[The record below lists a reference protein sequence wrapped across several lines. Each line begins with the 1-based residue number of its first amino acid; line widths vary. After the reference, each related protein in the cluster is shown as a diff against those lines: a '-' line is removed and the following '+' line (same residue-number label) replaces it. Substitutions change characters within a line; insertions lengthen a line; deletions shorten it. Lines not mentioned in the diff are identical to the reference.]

1 MICLPPPL
9 PQFLTKLSS
18 SILSFFS
25 FLDYEVYLKKLQDA
39 SKGGFDDLFNKAN
52 QLRPEIPPLTM
63 REKGKFVLD
72 IDEKSQKLIP
82 TGKLNG
88 EHIALL
94 TKGDGNCLFRA
105 ASILAF
111 GDESKHLEMRVRT
124 AVELACNKSHYLT
137 DPNNKK
143 RIHAQERYILRKSS
157 LKRRD
162 ECSEELDTSVL
173 EVEFKKVVS
182 ETCKESNLALFWH
195 LLALPTV
202 FRRPVKIVF
211 PGATEDIRELQECF
225 NDLIHPREG
234 CSMLDPLV
242 IMWTSIQPS
251 EEMEPNHFVPLVPA
265 GEVHSLGKGKLKI
278 FLIVFTKWVNF
289 FLVQEKSFCL
299 AVIFRTD
306 HYFPSDCFLVTWVNF
321 FF

>member
-1 MICLPPPL
+1 MVDTWPTNDISTCD
-9 PQFLTKLSS
+9 LSPTS
-18 SILSFFS
+18 STPIFNKVIIVYFVILF

-63 REKGKFVLD
+63 REKGNFVSD

-88 EHIALL
+88 EHNALL

-162 ECSEELDTSVL
+162 ECSGELDTSVL

-182 ETCKESNLALFWH
+182 ETCKESNSALVWH
-195 LLALPTV
+195 LQALPTV

-225 NDLIHPREG
+225 NDAIHPREG
-234 CSMLDPLV
+234 FSMLDPLV
-242 IMWTSIQPS
+242 IIWTSIQPS

-265 GEVHSLGKGKLKI
+265 GEVHSLGNGKLKI
-278 FLIVFTKWVNF
+278 FLIVFTKCLF
-289 FLVQEKSFCL
+289 F
-299 AVIFRTD
+299 
-306 HYFPSDCFLVTWVNF
+306 
-321 FF
+321 